1 MIFLKQEYQF
11 FVDAL
16 VLLVEITKVT
26 NDFKALKI
34 LGDLKGSWRFLFFLS
49 KMLFFEQKNVAF

>member
-34 LGDLKGSWRFLFFLS
+34 LGDLKGSWRF
-49 KMLFFEQKNVAF
+49 